1 MEISKLYKSFTFSPS
16 PESLLLYI
24 YQHITKPIDLPKYVK
39 YLYGDY
45 KKLIYWVPSMCEAIF
60 QQVIKEIQN
69 CSHIIY
75 QGETTCTMG
84 LRSMG
89 VK

>member
-1 MEISKLYKSFTFSPS
+1 
-16 PESLLLYI
+16 
-24 YQHITKPIDLPKYVK
+24 
-39 YLYGDY
+39 
-45 KKLIYWVPSMCEAIF
+45 MCEAIF

-69 CSHIIY
+69 CFYIIY